1 MFANV
6 FIILDGLANHIF
18 LTTGVPENY
27 TLFKNLY
34 DIQMQYNDN
43 TAIYGYLKCCV
54 APLVT
59 LIGNSLRFDTFWI

>member
-1 MFANV
+1 MIYRPAMFANV

-43 TAIYGYLKCCV
+43 TAIYGSFKMLCS
-54 APLVT
+54 T
-59 LIGNSLRFDTFWI
+59 IGNTDRK